1 MAHDG
6 PIRAILNHYLGVP
19 PERWWTLSTTHGAVS
34 LLEFSGGWVN
44 VRFVNA
50 ASHLAGLEP
59 DVYVPSVE
67 EPDADAGSAG

>member
-19 PERWWTLSTTHGAVS
+19 PEKWWTLSTTHGAVS
-34 LLEFSGGWVN
+34 LLEFSAGWVN

-50 ASHLAGLEP
+50 ASHLAGLG
-59 DVYVPSVE
+59 DGVYVPS
-67 EPDADAGSAG
+67 EPDAEPAPG